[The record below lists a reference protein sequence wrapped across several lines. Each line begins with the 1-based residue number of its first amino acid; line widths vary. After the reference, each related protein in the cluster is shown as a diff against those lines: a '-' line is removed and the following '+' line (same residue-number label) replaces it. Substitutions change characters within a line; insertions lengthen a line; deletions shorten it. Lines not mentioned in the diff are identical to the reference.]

1 MPESKTPSDA
11 AAAPDEVVPKA
22 DDWARRVLFW
32 LVNTDGNCELIGEN
46 WTSFTGQPLADA
58 RGSGWLGRVAD
69 DDRPALEE
77 TLRRALLE
85 RRGFT
90 LRYRLRQA
98 NGNLRWVLHQASPR
112 LLPSGRFDGLI
123 GTLIDTDYQPVAEA
137 DTEDTMQ
144 RIFGFL
150 EGIKLA
156 AVSIDF
162 GGCVVHANDALSR
175 LLGADV
181 DPVGADW
188 IGSFVVDADRQRVAA
203 LLAGRSAP
211 IDLPADIEYS
221 IMAGGEPHL
230 LRWHLTLIRDFSGKP
245 HILAM
250 MGTDITQWR
259 AIGDQS
265 RLVSQMF
272 ENSAEAMMITDSE
285 NNIVSVNAA
294 FTRLTGFSSQEVIG
308 RNARLL
314 QSGLHGPEFYAAMW
328 REINSKGHWQGDI
341 WGRHKD
347 GHCYPKF
354 LAITAIRNAE
364 SQVSHYSAI
373 FYDASDRRAIVE
385 ELDFLAHFDTLT
397 ELPNRMLLLDR
408 LEQAL
413 AAAGRYNE
421 TVALLFIDLD
431 EFKPINDTWGH
442 AVGDEVLKEV
452 AQRMARTIRAVDTA
466 ARLGG
471 DEFVVVL
478 PDVGGADNAMH
489 VAGKLSA
496 ALAEPHTLSN
506 GARVTVGASIGI
518 RLSERGDI
526 DPAEMLRTADDA
538 MYLAKREGGARIAVY
553 RSADAAAPGAV
564 GAAKPGPIAATGI
577 GRANR

>member
-1 MPESKTPSDA
+1 MQEQDNLPGVTAMLGEALSKT
-11 AAAPDEVVPKA
+11 
-22 DDWARRVLFW
+22 DDWGRRVLFW

-46 WTSFTGQPLADA
+46 WTTFTGQSLADA
-58 RGSGWLGRVAD
+58 RGRGWLGPVAD
-69 DDRPALEE
+69 DDRPALAE

-98 NGNLRWVLHQASPR
+98 AGNLRWILHQASPR

-123 GTLIDTDYQPVAEA
+123 GTLIDTDYQPAAES
-137 DTEDTMQ
+137 DTEDTVQ

-156 AVSIDF
+156 AASIDF
-162 GGCVVHANDALSR
+162 DGRVVHANAALSR

-181 DPVGADW
+181 DPIGADW
-188 IGSFVVDADRQRVAA
+188 IGRFVVDADRQRVAA
-203 LLAGRSAP
+203 LLANRNAP

-230 LRWHLTLIRDFSGKP
+230 LRWHLTLIRDFAGKP

-272 ENSAEAMMITDSE
+272 ENSAEAMMITDHD
-285 NNIVSVNAA
+285 NNIVSVNPA

-308 RNARLL
+308 RNARVL
-314 QSGLHGPEFYAAMW
+314 QSGLHGPEFYATMW

-347 GHCYPKF
+347 GDCYPKF
-354 LAITAIRNAE
+354 LAITAIRNAASE
-364 SQVSHYSAI
+364 VSHYSAI
-373 FYDASDRRAIVE
+373 FYDASERRAVVE
-385 ELDFLAHFDTLT
+385 ELDFLAHFDSLT

-413 AAAGRYNE
+413 AGASRYHE

-431 EFKPINDTWGH
+431 EFKPVNDTWGH

-452 AQRMARTIRAVDTA
+452 AQRLAKTIRAVDTA

-478 PDVGGADNAMH
+478 PDIGGADNAMH
-489 VAGKLSA
+489 VAHKLSA
-496 ALAEPHTLSN
+496 VLAEPHSLSN
-506 GARVTVGASIGI
+506 GERVTVGASIGI
-518 RLSERGDI
+518 RLSDRGDA

-538 MYLAKREGGARIAVY
+538 MYLAKRDGGARIAVY
-553 RSADAAAPGAV
+553 RPPDSAPPGAL
-564 GAAKPGPIAATGI
+564 
-577 GRANR
+577 